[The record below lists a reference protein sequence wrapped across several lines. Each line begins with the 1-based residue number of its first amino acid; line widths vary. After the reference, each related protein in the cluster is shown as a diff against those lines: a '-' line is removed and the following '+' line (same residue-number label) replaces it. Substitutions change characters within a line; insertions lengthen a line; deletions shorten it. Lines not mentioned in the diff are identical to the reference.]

1 MGLFRMGFV
10 TRLLLHPVL
19 SGFTSASPLT
29 ILLGQLKHILGFSP
43 VSINNLFEL
52 LADICVRS
60 PNEAHWTSLVMGVD
74 VLFFLQT
81 FKSIK
86 LLRRL
91 PAAFLVLAL
100 GIPVASLPVLPSSE
114 HLAPLM
120 TLVLVASLIG
130 YMESMTVSMVCAN
143 KTAMNLNQTKNWSR
157 RALPISWALSF
168 TLFLRRGAWANV
180 RQHSSWVQDTAGG
193 NPLGSHHAR
202 CSRCP
207 HTPLLSPPALGA
219 GVYCALCRVWAP

>member
-1 MGLFRMGFV
+1 MRAQPQRGTL
-10 TRLLLHPVL
+10 
-19 SGFTSASPLT
+19 
-29 ILLGQLKHILGFSP
+29 
-43 VSINNLFEL
+43 
-52 LADICVRS
+52 DIAGNGCRC
-60 PNEAHWTSLVMGVD
+60 AL
-74 VLFFLQT
+74 
-81 FKSIK
+81 
-86 LLRRL
+86 L
-91 PAAFLVLAL
+91 PADLQIHKIAQTPACGFPCVSVRHSCGIIARLAQQRAL
-100 GIPVASLPVLPSSE
+100 SSAE
-114 HLAPLM
+114 LM

-157 RALPISWALSF
+157 RALLISWALSF

-207 HTPLLSPPALGA
+207 HIPLLSPPALGA